1 MPVLPFICPAFIHVY
16 NFNPICLSMGLPILF
31 LIWYDCVGC
40 KAIFKY
46 QFKKYRA
53 EGEVH
58 IMEAHHDPIE
68 RNVAMELARVTEAAA
83 LSAARFLGMGD
94 KNLVDDAAVSA
105 MRYVLGYVHMD
116 GIVVIGE
123 GEKDHAPMLYIGE
136 KIGDHSGL
144 KVDIAV
150 DPVDGTTLV
159 ARGLPGSLSVVALSS
174 RGTINCPR
182 EFVYMDK
189 IVAGAE
195 AKDAININASVKENL
210 NSIALA
216 KKRKIS
222 EITVVV
228 LDRPRH
234 EKLLSEIRAAGA
246 RVKLISDGDV
256 SASIQAALP
265 DTGVDVLM
273 GIGGT
278 PEGVLSAAAVLCIG
292 GAIQCKVWPRDE
304 EERRQAVKAGFDVNR
319 VYKTEDLIDSDDV
332 FFAAT
337 GVSSGELLK
346 GVQYFSGGARTQSL
360 AMRSRSG
367 TIRWI
372 DSYHN
377 FNRLDKV
384 SQIEFH

>member
-1 MPVLPFICPAFIHVY
+1 
-16 NFNPICLSMGLPILF
+16 
-31 LIWYDCVGC
+31 
-40 KAIFKY
+40 
-46 QFKKYRA
+46 
-53 EGEVH
+53 
-58 IMEAHHDPIE
+58 METHHDPIE

-94 KNLVDDAAVSA
+94 KNLVDHAAVTA
-105 MRYVLGYVHMD
+105 MRYVLGFVHMD
-116 GIVVIGE
+116 GVVVIGE

-159 ARGLPGSLSVVALSS
+159 ARGLPGSLSVVALSA
-174 RGTINCPR
+174 RGTIHCPR

-189 IVAGAE
+189 IVTGVE
-195 AKDAININASVKENL
+195 AKDAIDINASVKENL
-210 NSIALA
+210 TNIALA

-234 EKLLSEIRAAGA
+234 EKLLTEIRAAGA

-278 PEGVLSAAAVLCIG
+278 PEGVLSAAAVHCIG

-304 EERRQAVKAGFDVNR
+304 EERLQGVKAGCDLDR
-319 VYKTEDLIDSDDV
+319 VYTTNDLIDSDDV

-346 GVQYFSGGARTQSL
+346 GVQYYGNGARTQSL

-367 TIRWI
+367 TMRWI